1 MSPKMLQLQNQLIA
15 AARESPLLIFEA
27 TSHKDG
33 SRFRE
38 ISNRRRYK
46 SLTDML
52 TENYDFK
59 ILATELRV
67 SETVVHWAL
76 AEARL
81 HDEPEDSVNK
91 AAFKKAT
98 NAVLHENNIA
108 ENI

>member
-1 MSPKMLQLQNQLIA
+1 MSPKMKQLQNQLIA

-46 SLTDML
+46 ELTAML
-52 TENYDFK
+52 AANYDFQ
-59 ILATELRV
+59 ILTDELRV
-67 SETVVHWAL
+67 TENIVHWAI

-81 HDEPEDSVNK
+81 HDEPEDTANQ
-91 AAFKKAT
+91 AAFKATT
-98 NAVLHENNIA
+98 NAVLREQHLTENK
-108 ENI
+108 